1 MFDNTSRI
9 RRVGAGLLALV
20 TAAVTAL
27 SGAPVSAAPI
37 GAAPAPGRNYVA
49 ISGSGST
56 WSENALNAWR
66 AAVRQQGMT
75 VNYSGGGST
84 VGRNNFREGTVDYA
98 VSEIP
103 YGLEGDGSTR
113 KYAYMPIVAGGTA
126 FMYNLK
132 IGGRRVT
139 NLRLSGEVIT
149 KIFTGVIKQWDD
161 PAIKAD
167 NPGLALPAR
176 RVIPVVRSDGSG
188 TTAQFVIWMNNQHPG
203 VWRPYCTALRNA
215 QQCDVLSNYPTKPGA
230 GFVGQ
235 PQSNG
240 VSSYVAQ
247 NYAEGAITYV
257 EYSYALKNQF
267 PVAKVLNAAGYYIEP
282 RATSVAVALTRAE
295 IDPVDLTQKLGG
307 VYSNPDKR
315 SYPLSS
321 YSYMILPTALESG
334 LTEDKGYTLAK
345 FAYYFLCTGQQSAD
359 SLGYSPLPV
368 NLVRAGF
375 EQVERIPGAVREDI
389 RLDSCRNPTFS
400 PDGTNLLARDA
411 KDPDAC
417 DQRGPT
423 QCVTGTGGARQ
434 QTPTSGNN
442 QNNAGGNSPGNT
454 TAGGQANGTNNQNNT
469 PGTASPTTGA
479 PAVIDPDTGEVIG
492 AGDGSGDGGGQFVA
506 GVPVSLDGEG
516 GWQLRH
522 TMMVLAAL
530 LLIALVVGPPLVF
543 RRAGGPTAG
552 GDGSGR

>member
-1 MFDNTSRI
+1 M
-9 RRVGAGLLALV
+9 
-20 TAAVTAL
+20 TAL
-27 SGAPVSAAPI
+27 WVAPATA
-37 GAAPAPGRNYVA
+37 AAPAPSGRNYVA
-49 ISGSGST
+49 VSGSGST

-75 VNYSGGGST
+75 INYSGGGST

-113 KYAYMPIVAGGTA
+113 KYAYMPIVAGGTS

-132 IGGRRVT
+132 IGGKRVT

-149 KIFTGVIKQWDD
+149 KIFTGAIKQWDD
-161 PAIKAD
+161 AAIKAD
-167 NPGLALPAR
+167 NPGLALPSR
-176 RVIPVVRSDGSG
+176 KIIPVVRSDGSG
-188 TTAQFVIWMNNQHPG
+188 TTAQFVIWMNSQHPG
-203 VWRPYCTALRNA
+203 IWRPYCTALRNE
-215 QQCDVLSNYPTKPGA
+215 QQCNVLSNFPTKPGA

-235 PQSNG
+235 SQSNG

-247 NYAEGAITYV
+247 PYAEGAITYV

-267 PVAKVLNAAGYYIEP
+267 PVAKVLNSAGYYIEP
-282 RATSVAVALTRAE
+282 RATSVAVALTKAE
-295 IDPVDLTQKLGG
+295 IDRVDLTQKLGG
-307 VYSNPDKR
+307 VYSNSDKR

-321 YSYMILPTALESG
+321 YSYMIIPIALESG
-334 LTEDKGYTLAK
+334 LTLDKGYTLAK

-359 SLGYSPLPV
+359 SLGYSPLPK
-368 NLVRAGF
+368 NLVEAGLL
-375 EQVERIPGAVREDI
+375 QVERIPGAVHEDI
-389 RLDSCRNPTFS
+389 KIENCKNPTFS
-400 PDGTNLLARDA
+400 PDGTNLLVRNA
-411 KDPDAC
+411 KDPEPC

-434 QTPTSGNN
+434 NTATSGNS
-442 QNNAGGNSPGNT
+442 QNSTGGGNT
-454 TAGGQANGTNNQNNT
+454 GTGATNQNNT
-469 PGTASPTTGA
+469 PGTAQPTTGA
-479 PAVIDPDTGEVIG
+479 PAAVDPDTGEVIG
-492 AGDGSGDGGGQFVA
+492 GGDGGGEQFVA

-530 LLIALVVGPPLVF
+530 LLIALVVGPPLIF
-543 RRAGGPTAG
+543 RRAGSTSAG
-552 GDGSGR
+552 DIRGNR

>member
-1 MFDNTSRI
+1 MRERTSWH
-9 RRVGAGLLALV
+9 RRLLAGLLTLATV
-20 TAAVTAL
+20 AVTAVA
-27 SGAPVSAAPI
+27 GAPA
-37 GAAPAPGRNYVA
+37 GAAPAGGRNYVA

-56 WSENALNAWR
+56 WSENALQAWR

-167 NPGLALPAR
+167 NPGLNLPAR
-176 RVIPVVRSDGSG
+176 RIVPVVRSDGSG
-188 TTAQFVIWMNNQHPG
+188 TTAQFVIWMNSQHPG
-203 VWRPYCTALRNA
+203 IWRPYCTSMRSAT
-215 QQCDVLSNYPTKPGA
+215 QCNVLSFYPTKPGS
-230 GFVGQ
+230 GFVAQ

-240 VSSYVAQ
+240 VSGYVAQ
-247 NYAEGAITYV
+247 NHAEGAITYV
-257 EYSYALKNQF
+257 EYSYALKNSF
-267 PVAKVLNAAGYYIEP
+267 PVAKVLNSAGYYIEP
-282 RATSVAVALTRAE
+282 KATSVAVALTRAE
-295 IDPVDLTQKLGG
+295 IAADLTQRLDG
-307 VYSNPDKR
+307 VYRNADKR

-321 YSYMILPTALESG
+321 YSYMIIPTEPEAG
-334 LTEDKGYTLAK
+334 FTQDKGYTLAK

-359 SLGYSPLPV
+359 SLGYSPLPK
-368 NLVRAGF
+368 NLVQAGF
-375 EQVERIPGAVREDI
+375 RQVERIPGAVREDI
-389 RLDSCRNPTFS
+389 KLETCHNPTFA

-411 KDPDAC
+411 KDPPAC

-423 QCVTGTGGARQ
+423 QCAEGTGGARQ
-434 QTPTSGNN
+434 ATPTGNGGGNN
-442 QNNAGGNSPGNT
+442 NSGGTGNQNAGGTNNGGGNSN
-454 TAGGQANGTNNQNNT
+454 GGGTNTQNNST
-469 PGTASPTTGA
+469 PGTAGPSTGGT
-479 PAVIDPDTGEVIG
+479 PQFDPDTGEVI
-492 AGDGSGDGGGQFVA
+492 ASGDGGGGQFVA
-506 GVPVSLDGEG
+506 GVPVSLDDEG

-530 LLIALVVGPPLVF
+530 ILIALVVGPPLLF
-543 RRAGGPTAG
+543 RRVATAAG
-552 GDGSGR
+552 GDERGRR